1 MLLFPQPV
9 RPVSFLPF
17 TVFSG
22 ALLPPA
28 DLRYNKTASIQPGN
42 YVMSRYLNFAFA
54 LRALYVVLGLFLLGY
69 AITQSTARMILYAPA
84 IFGILLLI
92 QGFAGT

>member
-1 MLLFPQPV
+1 
-9 RPVSFLPF
+9 LPF
-17 TVFSG
+17 TVCNA

-28 DLRYNKTASIQPGN
+28 DLRYNKSAPTQSGD
-42 YVMSRYLNFAFA
+42 YLMSRYLNFGFA
-54 LRALYVVLGLFLLGY
+54 LRALYVVLGLFLIGY

-84 IFGILLLI
+84 IFGVLLLI

>member
-1 MLLFPQPV
+1 
-9 RPVSFLPF
+9 
-17 TVFSG
+17 
-22 ALLPPA
+22 
-28 DLRYNKTASIQPGN
+28 
-42 YVMSRYLNFAFA
+42 MSRYLNFAFV
-54 LRALYVVLGLFLLGY
+54 LRALYVVLGLFLIGY

>member
-1 MLLFPQPV
+1 
-9 RPVSFLPF
+9 
-17 TVFSG
+17 
-22 ALLPPA
+22 
-28 DLRYNKTASIQPGN
+28 
-42 YVMSRYLNFAFA
+42 MSRYLNFAFA
-54 LRALYVVLGLFLLGY
+54 LRALYVVLGLFLIGY